1 MFQWAHAKTE
11 WIKVAEI
18 PPGWGG
24 GEGTPFFCLYDYVL
38 LDRVWFLRPLCPK
51 QGIN

>member
-1 MFQWAHAKTE
+1 MLKLSELKWQKFPQ
-11 WIKVAEI
+11 V
-18 PPGWGG
+18 GG